1 VVVVQVHQDL
11 LIRLFQVLQELPL
24 VHLVLQQ
31 LEAVLVV
38 EDLLILVLE
47 EMVVQVVVVA
57 ELVVVHTE
65 EEQEIHLQLL
75 PLKEQMVVVVLETV
89 MVAVAV

>member
-1 VVVVQVHQDL
+1 
-11 LIRLFQVLQELPL
+11 LFQVLQELPL

-57 ELVVVHTE
+57 ELVLVHTE

-75 PLKEQMVVVVLETV
+75 PLKEKMGAIVPETV
-89 MVAVAV
+89 MVAVVV

>member
-1 VVVVQVHQDL
+1 MEVVLVELVVIPL
-11 LIRLFQVLQELPL
+11 LLVQQELLL

-31 LEAVLVV
+31 LVVV
-38 EDLLILVLE
+38 EEVDKVLE

-57 ELVVVHTE
+57 EVDVHHTE

-75 PLKEQMVVVVLETV
+75 PLKEEMVVVVLEMV
-89 MVAVAV
+89 MVVEVV